1 MDSFIWRNPFF
12 FTPNKFY
19 MRKIIRI
26 IVIVF
31 LAAFVVIQ
39 FFQPEKNLETNAS
52 NHIFQKEQI
61 PENIKSIL
69 QNACLDCHSNQT
81 NYLWY
86 HKIAPVSWMVDHH
99 VDEGKRELN
108 LSNWGEMDA
117 FDKIGDL
124 EKICRE
130 VERKKMPIKSYTS
143 MHKKAK
149 LSEEQVAELCAW
161 SEKLSYELLA
171 KIEN

>member
-1 MDSFIWRNPFF
+1 
-12 FTPNKFY
+12 

-26 IVIVF
+26 IVLVF
-31 LAAFVVIQ
+31 IAAFLVIQ
-39 FFQPEKNLETNAS
+39 FFQAEKNMETNAS
-52 NHIFQKEQI
+52 NHIFQKEQV

-86 HKIAPVSWMVDHH
+86 HKIAPVSWMVNHH

-108 LSNWGEMDA
+108 FSNWGEMDV

-130 VERKKMPIKSYTS
+130 VEHKKMPIKSYTW
-143 MHKKAK
+143 MHKKSK

-161 SEKLSYELLA
+161 TEKLSYDLLE
-171 KIEN
+171 KIEK